1 MPAWGWLK
9 YAPWGE
15 IAKAAA
21 KVPGLVRELRGGDG
35 DENEVPPP
43 PPRPAAEGEAPDV
56 AQLRFEVEL
65 LKSGIDKVRAQGDVQ
80 QRALEQQSRVFAQEI
95 AAISARL
102 RTVTWIATVALL
114 AALAAVATALW
125 W

>member
-21 KVPGLVRELRGGDG
+21 KVPGLVRELRGGDD
-35 DENEVPPP
+35 DEAPTP
-43 PPRPAAEGEAPDV
+43 PPRPPADGEPPDV

-65 LKSGIDKVRAQGDVQ
+65 LKSGIDKVRAQGDAQ
-80 QRALEQQSRVFAQEI
+80 QRALEQHARALAQEL
-95 AAISARL
+95 ATISARL
-102 RTVTWIATVALL
+102 RTVTWIASVALL
-114 AALAAVATALW
+114 AALAAVATALLR
-125 W
+125 

>member
-21 KVPGLVRELRGGDG
+21 KVPGLVRELRGGDE
-35 DENEVPPP
+35 DETPP
-43 PPRPAAEGEAPDV
+43 PPRPPAEGEPPDV

-65 LKSGIDKVRAQGDVQ
+65 LKSGIDKVRAQGDAQ
-80 QRALEQQSRVFAQEI
+80 QRALEQHARTLAQEL
-95 AAISARL
+95 ATISARM
-102 RTVTWIATVALL
+102 RTVTWIASVARRRSPR
-114 AALAAVATALW
+114 
-125 W
+125 

>member
-21 KVPGLVRELRGGDG
+21 KVPGLVRELRGGDD
-35 DENEVPPP
+35 DESPPP
-43 PPRPAAEGEAPDV
+43 PPRPPAEVEPTDV

-65 LKSGIDKVRAQGDVQ
+65 LKSGIDKVRAQGEAQ
-80 QRALEQQSRVFAQEI
+80 QRALEQHSRALAQEL
-95 AAISARL
+95 ATISARL
-102 RTVTWIATVALL
+102 RTVTWIASVALI
-114 AALAAVATALW
+114 AALAAVATALLR
-125 W
+125 

>member
-21 KVPGLVRELRGGDG
+21 KVPGLVRELRGGDD
-35 DENEVPPP
+35 DEAPTP
-43 PPRPAAEGEAPDV
+43 PPRPPADGEPPDV

-65 LKSGIDKVRAQGDVQ
+65 LKSGIDKVRAQGEAQ
-80 QRALEQQSRVFAQEI
+80 QRALEQHARALTQEL
-95 AAISARL
+95 ATISSRL

-114 AALAAVATALW
+114 AALAAVATALLR
-125 W
+125 